1 MMKQYL
7 GHILASSL
15 LLVGATEAYGAVE
28 ADQSTA
34 VGIQRS
40 FVNLDFSKPDIRYFT
55 NNGLPSGTATN
66 RSYIQISQ
74 DYVPGWRTAHSFW
87 GATGRIIEI
96 WRGAGVANLPN
107 TSTDQYAELNA
118 EEASALYQ
126 KVCLFRGENFSWSFQ
141 HAARDGADERAE
153 FLIGTVADNVG
164 GNATYQVT
172 SLQSIHISSVGTTY
186 PGRWVTRTGTATVGD
201 KISAT
206 GGIYS
211 FIFRATNGPNY
222 GNLLDNIILNL
233 KPAVEFS
240 VANGGYKENSGTEHP
255 VAFKI
260 VGQITKAADMPT
272 LNFQIAYD
280 PSVPVT
286 KRAIYDTDY
295 QLYKRV
301 GTTYSK
307 LSTAD
312 GLIIDPVTKNVTFNY
327 KPDYVSGLDYTQGVE
342 VKGLVIKLLD
352 NAKIEGDKTLPFAFK
367 LDGNSQAIAASLNSC
382 SQANSNYKFDLQIKD
397 DDTDLEIIKS
407 LTPDSVSKV
416 YKDQYLAYTFEL
428 TNKTKVD
435 AESVILKDN
444 ILANLIY
451 ETTGSNA
458 ASLSCEAVT
467 NEGETA
473 VCPTLPNDAV
483 TQLFSS
489 SGLNLGTVKGSA
501 KYRFTLNKLKAKEDA
516 TDQYAGYVVNNAV
529 VTTASTDI
537 DQSNNTSTVKTM
549 IAAKTDLSNN
559 KAGATV
565 AETGIGMFNIT
576 QEGRTGATPLLTQK
590 VDSSSKA
597 YFPLNIQN
605 YGNLVQDYQLYASS
619 TAIAPTVSTGDYSSL
634 VKSGITPFTSGLKVE
649 FYKADIGQCKAGIS
663 SQQITQLN
671 VAANATGQVCAVVTA
686 YSSTA
691 AKTNIWFAIE
701 SLQSGLGDII
711 LDAVIPQPKQR
722 LLELTNDQS
731 AQVAVGGTYVFLH
744 RITNYGIED
753 EKVSRLSLVLPND
766 GFLYSLFLDKNK
778 SDALDAGDTLLV
790 TGTEP
795 ELTGFIIQPNQSM
808 TLLIK
813 VEAPTTA
820 TNGMSSQVKLTAAP
834 NNAGKEIQLA
844 DLSNTDLISV
854 SPNQLQILKLQL
866 PVASCRMANAQ
877 AVISAAY
884 TVQNAS
890 LKPNQCLIY
899 KIMVKNSGSAALSN
913 VTIND
918 MYPAYTKQWA
928 STGVLPI
935 IGSNGQNITDSIN
948 NKIEDDGIAKIKAIL
963 KELLPQQ
970 EKSLYFGI
978 EMK

>member
-7 GHILASSL
+7 GHVLASSL
-15 LLVGATEAYGAVE
+15 LLIGAAEVYA
-28 ADQSTA
+28 ADANLPPSATR
-34 VGIQRS
+34 IQRS
-40 FVNLDFSKPDIRYFT
+40 FVNLGFNKPVLTSSYSLLNET
-55 NNGLPSGTATN
+55 AVEGWLTTHPS
-66 RSYIQISQ
+66 
-74 DYVPGWRTAHSFW
+74 PKL
-87 GATGRIIEI
+87 IEI
-96 WRGAGVANLPN
+96 WRGSGANDTQAWRN
-107 TSTDQYAELNA
+107 ANGGAYSSATANQYAELNA
-118 EEASALYQ
+118 SARSALYQ
-126 KVCLFRGENFSWSFQ
+126 NVCLFKDEEFIWNFR
-141 HAARDGADERAE
+141 HAARSSTVEQATFYIGKVSADRLSFTEE
-153 FLIGTVADNVG
+153 QTIGTSQ
-164 GNATYQVT
+164 QVT
-172 SLQSIHISSVGTTY
+172 SLFEWKYANPSGTKAKVNVASGIY
-186 PGRWVTRTGTATVGD
+186 QFIFDAT
-201 KISAT
+201 KFSSAT
-206 GGIYS
+206 
-211 FIFRATNGPNY
+211 Y
-222 GNLLDNIILNL
+222 GNFLDDITLSL
-233 KPAVEFS
+233 RPAVEFS
-240 VANGGYKENSGTEHP
+240 AGSGSFYEGGDGAAGQNHS
-255 VAFKI
+255 VSFNI
-260 VGQITKAADMPT
+260 VGQILSQSDMPT
-272 LNFQIAYD
+272 LQFKVEY
-280 PSVPVT
+280 PSGYTQAKAVYGT
-286 KRAIYDTDY
+286 HYK
-295 QLYKRV
+295 LYKR
-301 GTTYSK
+301 
-307 LSTAD
+307 TAS
-312 GLIIDPVTKNVTFNY
+312 GLVELTAADDSLNISNSNKITFNY
-327 KPDYVSGLDYTQGVE
+327 TPTYSSSLDYTKGVQ
-342 VKGLVIKLLD
+342 VNDLVIKIFG
-352 NAKIEGDKTLPFAFK
+352 NTKTNGDMTLPFAFA
-367 LDGNSQAIAASLNSC
+367 LDANSKAVAASLSACGN
-382 SQANSNYKFDLQIKD
+382 AIVDITFDLKIQED
-397 DDTDLEIIKS
+397 DVDLSVVKS
-407 LTPDSVSKV
+407 LTP
-416 YKDQYLAYTFEL
+416 
-428 TNKTKVD
+428 
-435 AESVILKDN
+435 ESVVLKDN
-444 ILANLIY
+444 LVSYTLDIANNTNVQADGVVLRDNFKNLLRVSTGTLANQ
-451 ETTGSNA
+451 TTLA
-458 ASLSCEAVT
+458 CEDLTSGTSKA
-467 NEGETA
+467 
-473 VCPTLPNDAV
+473 CPTTWTDANAL
-483 TQLFSS
+483 TSLFTGTAG
-489 SGLNLGTVKGSA
+489 SGLSLGNIPANA
-501 KYRFTLNKLKAKEDA
+501 KYRFTVKNLKV
-516 TDQYAGYVVNNAV
+516 TDTDTANAGYAVNTAV
-529 VTTASTDI
+529 IETTQMNDV
-537 DQSNNTSTVKTM
+537 DPSNNTSAVKTM
-549 IAAKTDLSNN
+549 VAAKTDLSNN
-559 KAGATV
+559 KAGAAV
-565 AETGIGMFNIT
+565 VETGIGMFNIA
-576 QEGRTGATPLLTQK
+576 QEGRTGATSLLTQK

-605 YGNLVQDYQLYASS
+605 YGNLAQDYQLYASS

-686 YSSTA
+686 YSSAT

-701 SLQSGLGDII
+701 SMQSGLGDII

-813 VEAPTTA
+813 VEAPATA

-854 SPNQLQILKLQL
+854 SPNQLQILKSQL
-866 PVASCRMANAQ
+866 SVANCNMANAQ

-928 STGVLPI
+928 PAVNILPI

-948 NKIEDDGIAKIKAIL
+948 NKIEDDGTAKIRAIL